1 MENVFSLNDQIN
13 LKDSNKVLVVTTSK
27 ASKTSTRKVK
37 LCSLALVSPLHLRL
51 NEVSRHRE
59 NLFLYG
65 IYPISMTEYFF
76 IKILKIYIAIVMRL
90 YYNIKYG
97 IRYSMNNDYS
107 LRRAEYGIQ
116 KTFLAKATYTLDKK
130 EKSL

>member
-1 MENVFSLNDQIN
+1 M
-13 LKDSNKVLVVTTSK
+13 LVVTTSK
-27 ASKTSTRKVK
+27 ASKTSTGKVN

-59 NLFLYG
+59 NLFLYR

-97 IRYSMNNDYS
+97 IRYSINNDYS
-107 LRRAEYGIQ
+107 LRRAEYGIK